1 MKRLTAVFTIYICA
15 NVGLVAAQDAPL
27 HSHAEGQVR
36 DTVGLISEEVAKQ
49 RLEMQGYTNVQVK
62 KKDASTLEIT
72 ASKENAP
79 VVLEMHRHHGT
90 VSDVTSSRMKPIER
104 ERVPRIP
111 GQPDR

>member
-1 MKRLTAVFTIYICA
+1 MMHVAAVFIMYLFVNI
-15 NVGLVAAQDAPL
+15 GIAAAEDSAL
-27 HSHAEGQVR
+27 HPHPDGQVR

-62 KKDASTLEIT
+62 KKDPSTLEIS
-72 ASKENAP
+72 ASKDNAP

-90 VSDVTSSRMKPIER
+90 VRDVTSSRMKPIER
-104 ERVPRIP
+104 EQLPRIP